1 MFKEINILKMVKHF
15 ININNNIIYIYMCD
29 TECQNCKQL
38 KFCKKK
44 YSSLY
49 YKNNKEDILEY
60 QKTKYNKIKIK
71 KHKITIERGCFDPF
85 KNDR

>member
-1 MFKEINILKMVKHF
+1 
-15 ININNNIIYIYMCD
+15 MCD
-29 TECQNCKQL
+29 KNCENCKQL

-49 YKNNKEDILEY
+49 YKENKQDILKY
-60 QKTKYNKIKIK
+60 QKDKYSKIKTA
-71 KHKITIERGCFDPF
+71 KHKITIKRGSFDPF

>member
-1 MFKEINILKMVKHF
+1 
-15 ININNNIIYIYMCD
+15 MCD
-29 TECQNCKQL
+29 KNCENCKQL

-49 YKNNKEDILEY
+49 YKENKQDILKY
-60 QKTKYNKIKIK
+60 QKDKYSKVKTE
-71 KHKITIERGCFDPF
+71 KHKISIKFGSFDPF